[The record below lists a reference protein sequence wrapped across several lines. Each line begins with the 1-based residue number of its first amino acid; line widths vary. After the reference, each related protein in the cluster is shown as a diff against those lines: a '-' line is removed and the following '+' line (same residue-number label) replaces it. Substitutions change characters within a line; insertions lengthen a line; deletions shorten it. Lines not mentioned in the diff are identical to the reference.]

1 MMFLTVLVVDP
12 SPISRNNKPVVL
24 SSRVDLMPL
33 VRTAILM
40 GWTKESQVAAEV
52 VLSRKS

>member
-12 SPISRNNKPVVL
+12 SPISRNNKLVVL

>member
-1 MMFLTVLVVDP
+1 MSSLVLMH
-12 SPISRNNKPVVL
+12 SPISRNNKLVVL
-24 SSRVDLMPL
+24 SSRVGLVPQ

-40 GWTKESQVAAEV
+40 AWTKGTQVAAEV